1 MQAVLSARMVEV
13 YIYFEET
20 GKSDAEVRADLLFV

>member
-1 MQAVLSARMVEV
+1 MQALFSARMMEV

-20 GKSDAEVRADLLFV
+20 GKNGAEVRADLLFI